1 MKNTT
6 SVLLVLGI
14 IIMLNVVSK
23 QLFFRWDLTA
33 EKQYTLSNA
42 TKNILKSLEDPITV
56 TAYFSEDIPTQ
67 LQKVKRDFQEML
79 VEFSTLSK
87 GMVDYEFINPDDDE
101 ELKQTAAQDG
111 IGPFPVQVR
120 ESDQVKTQN
129 IFMGATFKMGE
140 QQEVLPA
147 IVSSSG
153 MEYSLATAIK
163 KMSVVDKPSIGLI
176 QGHGEPNL
184 QDLEQ
189 VMLQLSILYN
199 VEPIDLGTQTSIADR
214 FRTVVLLGPKDS
226 IPPNHFAILD
236 DYLGRGGKMVV
247 GINAVEGDFQT
258 AAGSVFTTGLE
269 TWLQSKGIV
278 VDPAFVVDA
287 NCGSVTVQRRMGP
300 LTIPSRVQF
309 PFFPLVSNFADH
321 PITKG
326 LEQVA
331 MIFASHLRSAGDST
345 KVFTPFAYTS
355 GQAGVINAPTQF
367 NVEKKWTEAD
377 FPLNQLVL
385 GGIIEG
391 NFGGNMPSKMV
402 VFGDADFPM
411 QGGGQNPDNAS
422 LLTNSIDWLS
432 DDTGLI
438 ELRTKGVVTRPIS
451 EEYLGDDNSGKR
463 NTMKYLNFGLPI
475 LLIIIYGFLRF
486 QRQRNTRIKRM
497 QEDYS

>member
-23 QLFFRWDLTA
+23 QLFFRVDLTA

-42 TKNILKSLEDPITV
+42 TKNILKDLEEPITV

-79 VEFSTLSK
+79 VEFGTLSK
-87 GMVDYEFINPDDDE
+87 GMLDYEFIDPDESE
-101 ELKQTAAQDG
+101 EVKQTAMQDG

-129 IFMGATFKMGE
+129 IFMGASMKMGE

-153 MEYSLATAIK
+153 MEYNLATAIK
-163 KMSVVDKPSIGLI
+163 KMSVIDKPSIGFI
-176 QGHGEPNL
+176 QGHGEPSL

-189 VMLQLSILYN
+189 VMFQLSVLYN
-199 VEPIDLGTQTSIADR
+199 VEPIDLNTQASIPDR
-214 FRTVVLLGPKDS
+214 FRAVAIVGPKDS
-226 IPPNHFAILD
+226 IPPAHFQIMD
-236 DYLGRGGKMVV
+236 DYLATGGNMVV
-247 GINAVEGDFQT
+247 ALNAVEGDFQSASGT
-258 AAGSVFTTGLE
+258 VFSTGLE
-269 TWLQSKGIV
+269 TWIQSKGVI
-278 VDPAFVVDA
+278 VDPSFVIDA
-287 NCGSVTVQRRMGP
+287 NCGTVNVQRQTGIFRMQTP
-300 LTIPSRVQF
+300 VQF
-309 PFFPLVSNFADH
+309 PFFPIVSNFAVH

-326 LEQVA
+326 LEQVP
-331 MIFASHLRSAGDST
+331 MIFASHLRFSGDST
-345 KVFTPFAYTS
+345 KSFTPIAYTS
-355 GQAGVINAPTQF
+355 GQAGVISAPTQF
-367 NVEKKWTEAD
+367 NVEKQWTEAD
-377 FPLNQLVL
+377 FPLSQLIL

-391 NFGGNMPSKMV
+391 NFGGTLNSRLV

-411 QGGGQNPDNAS
+411 QGRGQNSDNS
-422 LLTNSIDWLS
+422 NLLTNSIDWLS

-438 ELRTKGVVTRPIS
+438 ELRTKQVVTRPIS
-451 EEYLGDDNSGKR
+451 EEYTGDENAGKR

-475 LLIIIYGFLRF
+475 ILILIYGFLRF
-486 QRQRNTRIKRM
+486 QRQRNIRLKRM
-497 QEDYS
+497 QEKYV